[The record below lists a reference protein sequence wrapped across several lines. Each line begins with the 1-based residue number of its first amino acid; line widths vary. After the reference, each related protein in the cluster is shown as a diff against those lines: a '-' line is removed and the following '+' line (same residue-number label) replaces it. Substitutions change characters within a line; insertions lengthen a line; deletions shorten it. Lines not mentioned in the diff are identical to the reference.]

1 MAKTRIQCKE
11 LRTGVICSDFLVLVR
26 ILAIGAMVILELR
39 LGKSGYCQHSCNMT
53 FGCFSLFDLVG
64 AY

>member
-1 MAKTRIQCKE
+1 M
-11 LRTGVICSDFLVLVR
+11 LRFSGSSQNPCNWGYGHFEI
-26 ILAIGAMVILELR
+26 R

-53 FGCFSLFDLVG
+53 FGCFSLFDIVG